1 MPVNIRGDADRPPCD
16 ARPLPVGSRQPATMQ
31 ETIQTVFTVTALLGL
46 VSLLLPLAQRF
57 AIPYA
62 VLLALVGIAIGGI
75 ANLPLAYQPG
85 SVVGDLVHWLH
96 DFGLSAE
103 SLLYVFL
110 PALLFEAALNID
122 VRQLSDEVAPV
133 LLLAV
138 IGVIVCTFVVGL
150 ALWPISP
157 VGILAC
163 VILGAIIAT
172 TDPVAVVAIFHDI
185 GAPRRLSTLV
195 QGESLFNDAAAIAI
209 YSLAVAMLAGNQ
221 PASPLDGVVTFVR
234 QFGGGLVTG
243 YVAGYVVTLSMP
255 MLRASRLAEATLTIG
270 FAYVIF
276 VVCDHYLGFSGV
288 VAVASA
294 ALAVSA
300 EGRRRL
306 SPSNWESLVVTWEQL
321 AFWASSL
328 IFLFAAMQTPELLS
342 NASWGDLAL
351 LAALIAAAL
360 LARALTLYGLIP
372 LLSYAGIA
380 KPIDRNYKLVMLWG
394 GMRGAVSLALA
405 LAATENTA
413 LPPEV
418 RQFVGILATGF
429 VLFTLLV
436 TAPTMRP
443 LMRLLKI
450 SSLGPAE
457 TALSERV
464 IGLSL
469 SSIPQEIETVGR
481 QHQISPEIVAE
492 VAKVY
497 GADAGDPGESDA
509 PGSDLPDELKQR
521 AALSVLVDREQEF
534 CLDYFESRTVSRRVA
549 ASLLAHAA
557 RLRDG
562 VRSDGIA
569 GYQQAAARI
578 RGFGLGLRLSL
589 AVHHR
594 IGVALILARL
604 LADRFEVQLAAR
616 FVLQNVIAFN
626 RNQIEQVFGARA
638 RAAMAQQLESRLS
651 ALERAIAAVK
661 LQYPGYAR
669 QLETQ
674 FLARMAA
681 RIEDDRYR
689 RLRAES
695 IINQEIYEDLQRKLR
710 PRRRSVE
717 ARPRLDL
724 GLKREDLVCGVP
736 MFASL
741 DTQARRSV
749 ARLLRPRLA
758 VPDEAIV
765 RRGERGDAMYFISS
779 GAVEVRI
786 APAPVQLGTGD
797 FFGELALLVSDRRNA
812 DVVALGYCQLLSLAS
827 RDLHRLFGTEP
838 ALRDQI
844 HAVAQARTATA
855 EAE

>member
-1 MPVNIRGDADRPPCD
+1 MPD
-16 ARPLPVGSRQPATMQ
+16 
-31 ETIQTVFTVTALLGL
+31 TIQTVFTVTALLGL
-46 VSLLLPLAQRF
+46 VSLLLPLAERF
-57 AIPYA
+57 SIPYA
-62 VLLALVGIAIGGI
+62 VLLALVGIALGGATSLPVAFQPGGI
-75 ANLPLAYQPG
+75 L
-85 SVVGDLVHWLH
+85 GDILSWLRN
-96 DFGLSAE
+96 FGLTAE

-110 PALLFEAALNID
+110 PALLFEAALNVD
-122 VRQLSDEVAPV
+122 VRQLSDEVATV

-138 IGVIVCTFVVGL
+138 IGVIVCTFVVGF

-163 VILGAIIAT
+163 IILGAIIAT

-209 YSLAVAMLAGNQ
+209 YTLAVSMLAGHRSS
-221 PASPLDGVVTFVR
+221 SPIDGILTFLR
-234 QFGGGLVTG
+234 QFAGGLITG
-243 YVAGYVVTLSMP
+243 YLAGWIVMLFMP
-255 MLRASRLAEATLTIG
+255 ILRASRLAEATLTIG

-276 VVCDHYLGFSGV
+276 IVCDHYLGVSGV
-288 VAVASA
+288 VAVATA
-294 ALAVSA
+294 ALAISTA
-300 EGRRRL
+300 GRRRL

-328 IFLFAAMQTPELLS
+328 IFLFAAMQTPELL
-342 NASWGDLAL
+342 ARAGWRDLAIL
-351 LAALIAAAL
+351 GALIISAL
-360 LARALTLYGLIP
+360 VARALTLYGLIP
-372 LLSYAGIA
+372 MLSFAGIA
-380 KPIDRNYKLVMLWG
+380 KPIDKNHKLVMLWG

-405 LAATENTA
+405 LAASENAA

-450 SSLGPAE
+450 SSLAPAE
-457 TALSERV
+457 VAVSQRV

-497 GADAGDPGESDA
+497 DGHTRDPAEA
-509 PGSDLPDELKQR
+509 TAEAENPQLPAELRER
-521 AALSVLVDREQEF
+521 AALYVLADREQEF
-534 CLDYFESRTVSRRVA
+534 CLDYFESRKVSRRVA

-562 VRSDGIA
+562 ARSDGVE
-569 GYQQAAARI
+569 GYQKAAARI
-578 RGFGLGLRLSL
+578 LAFSATSRLCL
-589 AVHHR
+589 AIHHR
-594 IGVALILARL
+594 IGIARPLARM

-616 FVLQNVIAFN
+616 FVLQNLIEFN
-626 RNQIEQVFGARA
+626 RNQIEEVFGVGPT
-638 RAAMAQQLESRLS
+638 AAMARQLDSRFSAIDQAIS
-651 ALERAIAAVK
+651 ALK
-661 LQYPGYAR
+661 LQYPTYAR
-669 QLETQ
+669 QLEIQ
-674 FLARMAA
+674 FLARTAA
-681 RIEDDRYR
+681 RLEEERYR
-689 RLRAES
+689 RLHAES
-695 IINQEIYEDLQRKLR
+695 IINQEMYEDLQRKLR
-710 PRRRSVE
+710 PRRRAVE
-717 ARPRLDL
+717 VRPTLDL
-724 GLKREDLVCGVP
+724 GLKREDLISRVP
-736 MFASL
+736 MFVAVDAKS
-741 DTQARRSV
+741 RRSV
-749 ARLLRPRLA
+749 ARMLRPRLA

-765 RRGERGDAMYFISS
+765 RKGERGDAMYFISS

-786 APAPVQLGTGD
+786 LPNPVQLGSGD
-797 FFGELALLVSDRRNA
+797 FFGELALLVAERRNA
-812 DVVALGYCQLLSLAS
+812 DVVALGYCQLLTLAA

-844 HAVAQARTATA
+844 HAIAEARTAAA
-855 EAE
+855 EIG

>member
-1 MPVNIRGDADRPPCD
+1 MH
-16 ARPLPVGSRQPATMQ
+16 
-31 ETIQTVFTVTALLGL
+31 ETIETVFAVTALLGL
-46 VSLLLPLAQRF
+46 VSLLLPLAQRLS
-57 AIPYA
+57 IPYA
-62 VLLALVGIAIGGI
+62 VLLAVVGIAIGGV
-75 ANLPLAYQPG
+75 ANLPTAYQPG
-85 SVVGDLVHWLH
+85 GIIGDLVIWLR

-110 PALLFEAALNID
+110 PALLFDAALNVD

-138 IGVIVCTFVVGL
+138 IGVIVCTLVVGF
-150 ALWPISP
+150 ALWPIAP

-163 VILGAIIAT
+163 IILGAIIAT
-172 TDPVAVVAIFHDI
+172 TDPVAVVSIFHDI

-209 YSLAVAMLAGNQ
+209 YSLAVAMLAGDR
-221 PASPLDGVVTFVR
+221 PAHPLDGVLTFLR
-234 QFGGGLVTG
+234 EFGGGLA
-243 YVAGYVVTLSMP
+243 AGYIAGWAVTLLIP
-255 MLRASRLAEATLTIG
+255 ILRSSRLAEATLTIA

-276 VVCDHYLGFSGV
+276 VVCDHYVHVSGV

-306 SPSNWESLVVTWEQL
+306 SPSNWESLVGTWEQL

-328 IFLFAAMQTPELLS
+328 IFLFAAMQTPNLLTA
-342 NASWGDLAL
+342 ASWSDFVL

-360 LARALTLYGLIP
+360 VARALTLYGLMP
-372 LLSYAGIA
+372 MLSFASIA
-380 KPIDRNYKLVMLWG
+380 KPIAGDHKLVMLWG

-413 LPPEV
+413 LPDEV

-436 TAPTMRP
+436 TAPTIRP

-450 SSLGPAE
+450 SILAPAE
-457 TALSERV
+457 MAVNQRV

-469 SSIPQEIETVGR
+469 SSIPDAIETVGR
-481 QHQISPEIVAE
+481 QHQIAPEIVAE
-492 VAKVY
+492 VANIYDGY
-497 GADAGDPGESDA
+497 GDSGEASVEDTR
-509 PGSDLPDELKQR
+509 LPVELR
-521 AALSVLVDREQEF
+521 ERVALYAVADREQEF
-534 CLDYFESRTVSRRVA
+534 CLEYFESRTVSRRVA
-549 ASLLAHAA
+549 ASLLAYAA

-562 VRSDGIA
+562 ARSDGLA
-569 GYQQAAARI
+569 GYHKAAERI
-578 RGFGLGLRLSL
+578 RGFSPPLRLAL
-589 AVHHR
+589 AIQR
-594 IGVALILARL
+594 RLGIARPLARL

-616 FVLQNVIAFN
+616 FVLQSVIAFN
-626 RNQIEQVFGARA
+626 RDQIGQVFGTEAK
-638 RAAMAQQLESRLS
+638 AATAQQLEYRLT
-651 ALERAIAAVK
+651 AIDRAIAAVK
-661 LQYPGYAR
+661 LQYPTYTR
-669 QLETQ
+669 QLEFH

-681 RIEDDRYR
+681 RLEEDRYR

-695 IINQEIYEDLQRKLR
+695 LINQDMYEDLQRKLR
-710 PRRRSVE
+710 PRRRAVE

-724 GLKREDLVCGVP
+724 GLKREELVSRVP
-736 MFASL
+736 MFAAL
-741 DTQARRSV
+741 DAKVRRSV

-758 VPDEAIV
+758 VPNEVIV
-765 RRGERGDAMYFISS
+765 RKGERGDAMYFISS

-786 APAPVQLGTGD
+786 EPTHVQLGTGD
-797 FFGELALLVSDRRNA
+797 FFGELALLVADRRNA
-812 DVVALGYCQLLSLAS
+812 DVVALGYCQLLSLAA
-827 RDLHRLFGTEP
+827 RDLRRLFGTEP

-844 HAVAQARTATA
+844 HAVAQARTTATQA
-855 EAE
+855 L

>member
-1 MPVNIRGDADRPPCD
+1 MTN
-16 ARPLPVGSRQPATMQ
+16 
-31 ETIQTVFTVTALLGL
+31 TIQTVFTVTALLGL
-46 VSLLLPLAQRF
+46 VSLLLPLAERF
-57 AIPYA
+57 SIPYA

-75 ANLPLAYQPG
+75 ANLPSAYQPG
-85 SVVGDLVHWLH
+85 GILGDILSWLH

-110 PALLFEAALNID
+110 PALLFEAALNVD

-138 IGVIVCTFVVGL
+138 IGVIVCTFVVGF

-163 VILGAIIAT
+163 IILGAIIAT

-209 YSLAVAMLAGNQ
+209 YSLVVAMLAGDR
-221 PASPLDGVVTFVR
+221 PSSPLDGVLTFLR

-243 YVAGYVVTLSMP
+243 YLAGWVITLFLP
-255 MLRASRLAEATLTIG
+255 ILRASRLAEATATIG

-276 VVCDHYLGFSGV
+276 IVCDHYLGFSGV

-300 EGRRRL
+300 GGRRRL
-306 SPSNWESLVVTWEQL
+306 APSNWESLVVTWEQL

-328 IFLFAAMQTPELLS
+328 IFLFAAMQTPELL
-342 NASWGDLAL
+342 AQATWGDLGLLGAL
-351 LAALIAAAL
+351 IVAALV
-360 LARALTLYGLIP
+360 ARALTLYGLIP
-372 LLSYAGIA
+372 MLSFAGIA
-380 KPIDRNYKLVMLWG
+380 KPIEANYKLVMLWG

-405 LAATENTA
+405 LAATENMS

-450 SSLGPAE
+450 SSVPPAE
-457 TALSERV
+457 VALSERV

-481 QHQISPEIVAE
+481 QHQISPEIAAE
-492 VAKVY
+492 VYNAY
-497 GADAGDPGESDA
+497 SRDPADIGIEDA
-509 PGSDLPDELKQR
+509 QIPAELRER

-549 ASLLAHAA
+549 ASLLTHAS

-562 VRSDGIA
+562 ARSDGVE
-569 GYQQAAARI
+569 GYQKAAARI
-578 RGFGLGLRLSL
+578 RGFTPTLRLSL
-589 AVHHR
+589 AIHHR
-594 IGVALILARL
+594 VGIARPLARQ

-626 RNQIEQVFGARA
+626 RNQIEQVFGAGPSTVMAAQLDLRFRA
-638 RAAMAQQLESRLS
+638 I
-651 ALERAIAAVK
+651 ERAISALK
-661 LQYPGYAR
+661 LQYPTYAR
-669 QLETQ
+669 QLEIQ
-674 FLARMAA
+674 ILARMAA
-681 RIEDDRYR
+681 RLEEERYR
-689 RLRAES
+689 RLRSES

-717 ARPRLDL
+717 VRPTLDL
-724 GLKREDLVCGVP
+724 GLKREDLVSRVP
-736 MFASL
+736 MFAAL
-741 DTQARRSV
+741 DAK
-749 ARLLRPRLA
+749 
-758 VPDEAIV
+758 V
-765 RRGERGDAMYFISS
+765 RR
-779 GAVEVRI
+779 
-786 APAPVQLGTGD
+786 
-797 FFGELALLVSDRRNA
+797 
-812 DVVALGYCQLLSLAS
+812 
-827 RDLHRLFGTEP
+827 
-838 ALRDQI
+838 
-844 HAVAQARTATA
+844 
-855 EAE
+855 

>member
-1 MPVNIRGDADRPPCD
+1 MHD
-16 ARPLPVGSRQPATMQ
+16 
-31 ETIQTVFTVTALLGL
+31 TIETVFAVTGLLGL

-57 AIPYA
+57 SIPYA
-62 VLLALVGIAIGGI
+62 VLLAVVGIAIGGI
-75 ANLPLAYQPG
+75 TNLPPAYLPG
-85 SVVGDLVHWLH
+85 GIIGDLLAWLR

-110 PALLFEAALNID
+110 PALLFEAALNVD

-138 IGVIVCTFVVGL
+138 IGVIVSTLVVGF
-150 ALWPISP
+150 ALWPIAP

-163 VILGAIIAT
+163 IVLGAIIAT

-209 YSLAVAMLAGNQ
+209 YSLAVAMLAADR
-221 PASPLDGVVTFVR
+221 PAHPLDGVLTFLR
-234 QFGGGLVTG
+234 QFVGGLAAG
-243 YVAGYVVTLSMP
+243 YVAGWAVTLFIP
-255 MLRASRLAEATLTIG
+255 ILRASRLAEATLTIA

-276 VVCDHYLGFSGV
+276 VICDHYLHVSGV

-328 IFLFAAMQTPELLS
+328 IFLFAAMQTPDLMEE
-342 NASWGDLAL
+342 ASWGDFAL
-351 LAALIAAAL
+351 LGALIVAALG
-360 LARALTLYGLIP
+360 ARALTLYGLIP
-372 LLSYAGIA
+372 MLSFARMA
-380 KPIDRNYKLVMLWG
+380 KPIAGDHKLVMLWG

-413 LPPEV
+413 LPLEV
-418 RQFVGILATGF
+418 RHFVGILATGF

-450 SSLGPAE
+450 SSLPPE
-457 TALSERV
+457 EVALNERV

-481 QHQISPEIVAE
+481 QHQIAPELVAE
-492 VAKVY
+492 VLTLY
-497 GADAGDPGESDA
+497 DTQND
-509 PGSDLPDELKQR
+509 GSSGMSSERTQLSAELRER
-521 AALSVLVDREQEF
+521 AAVSALADREQEF
-534 CLDYFESRTVSRRVA
+534 CLEYFESRTVSRRVA

-557 RLRDG
+557 KLRDG
-562 VRSDGIA
+562 AHSDGVP
-569 GYQQAAARI
+569 GYHKAAERI
-578 RGFGLGLRLSL
+578 RGFGPALRLAL
-589 AVHHR
+589 AIQR
-594 IGVALILARL
+594 RLGIAWPLARL
-604 LADRFEVQLAAR
+604 LADRFEVRLAAR
-616 FVLQNVIAFN
+616 FVLQNVISFT
-626 RNQIEQVFGARA
+626 RDQIGQVFGDTA
-638 RAAMAQQLESRLS
+638 RAAMAEQLEDRF
-651 ALERAIAAVK
+651 AAIDRAITSVK
-661 LQYPGYAR
+661 LQYPIYAR
-669 QLETQ
+669 QLELQ
-674 FLARMAA
+674 FLARVAA
-681 RIEDDRYR
+681 RLEEDRYR

-695 IINQEIYEDLQRKLR
+695 IINQDVYDDLQRKLR
-710 PRRRSVE
+710 PRRRAVE
-717 ARPRLDL
+717 MRPRLDL
-724 GLKREDLVCGVP
+724 GLKREDLVKRVP
-736 MFASL
+736 MFAAL
-741 DTQARRSV
+741 DAKTQRSV

-758 VPDEAIV
+758 VPDEIV
-765 RRGERGDAMYFISS
+765 VRKGERGDAMYFISS

-786 APAPVQLGTGD
+786 DPTPVQLGTGD
-797 FFGELALLVSDRRNA
+797 FFGELALLVTEHRNA
-812 DVVALGYCQLLSLAS
+812 DVVALGYCQLLSLAA

-844 HAVAQARTATA
+844 HAVAEARTAAT
-855 EAE
+855 EAL

>member
-1 MPVNIRGDADRPPCD
+1 MHD
-16 ARPLPVGSRQPATMQ
+16 
-31 ETIQTVFTVTALLGL
+31 TIETVFAVTALLGL
-46 VSLLLPLAQRF
+46 VSLLLPLAERL

-62 VLLALVGIAIGGI
+62 VLLALVGIAIGGFV
-75 ANLPLAYQPG
+75 NLPSAYRPG
-85 SVVGDLVHWLH
+85 SIIGDLVNWLH

-110 PALLFEAALNID
+110 PALLFEAALNVD
-122 VRQLSDEVAPV
+122 VRQLNDEVATV

-138 IGVIVCTFVVGL
+138 IGVIVCTLVVGL
-150 ALWPISP
+150 ALWPIAP

-163 VILGAIIAT
+163 VVLGAIIAT
-172 TDPVAVVAIFHDI
+172 TDPVAVVAIFHNI

-209 YSLAVAMLAGNQ
+209 YSLAVAMLAGDR
-221 PASPLDGVVTFVR
+221 PARPLDGVLTFVR
-234 QFGGGLVTG
+234 DFGGGLVVG
-243 YVAGYVVTLSMP
+243 YLAGWAVTLFIP

-276 VVCDHYLGFSGV
+276 IACDHYLDVSGV
-288 VAVASA
+288 VAVAAA

-300 EGRRRL
+300 GGRRRL
-306 SPSNWESLVVTWEQL
+306 APSNWESLVVTWEQL

-328 IFLFAAMQTPELLS
+328 IFLFAAMQTPGLL
-342 NASWGDLAL
+342 AKATWGDLAL
-351 LAALIAAAL
+351 LGALIVAALI
-360 LARALTLYGLIP
+360 ARALTLYGLIP
-372 LLSYAGIA
+372 LLSFAGIA
-380 KPIDRNYKLVMLWG
+380 KPIDANYKLVMLWG

-413 LPPEV
+413 LPPDV

-450 SSLGPAE
+450 SSLAPAE
-457 TALSERV
+457 AALSRRV

-469 SSIPQEIETVGR
+469 FSIPQEIETVGR

-492 VAKVY
+492 VTKIY
-497 GADAGDPGESDA
+497 DADDQDSAEGVNQQLS
-509 PGSDLPDELKQR
+509 DELRER
-521 AALSVLVDREQEF
+521 AALSVLADREEEF

-549 ASLLAHAA
+549 AGLLAHAA

-562 VRSDGIA
+562 ARSDGIL
-569 GYQQAAARI
+569 GYERAAARI
-578 RGFGLGLRLSL
+578 RGFSPALRVSL
-589 AVHHR
+589 ALHHR
-594 IGVALILARL
+594 IGFARPLARL

-616 FVLQNVIAFN
+616 YVLQNVIAFN
-626 RNQIEQVFGARA
+626 RDQIEQVFGAA
-638 RAAMAQQLESRLS
+638 SKAAMAKQLERRITAVDR
-651 ALERAIAAVK
+651 ALAAVK
-661 LQYPGYAR
+661 LQYPTYAR
-669 QLETQ
+669 QLELQ

-681 RIEDDRYR
+681 RLEDDRYR

-710 PRRRSVE
+710 PRRRAVE
-717 ARPRLDL
+717 MQPTLDL
-724 GLKREDLVCGVP
+724 GLKREDLVTRVP
-736 MFASL
+736 MFAAL
-741 DTQARRSV
+741 DAKARRSV

-765 RRGERGDAMYFISS
+765 RKGERGDAMYFISS

-786 APAPVQLGTGD
+786 SPAPVQLGSGD
-797 FFGELALLVSDRRNA
+797 FFGELALLVSDRRTA
-812 DVVALGYCQLLSLAS
+812 DVVALGYCQLLTLAA

-838 ALRDQI
+838 ALREQI
-844 HAVAQARTATA
+844 HAVAQARTAAAGTG
-855 EAE
+855 

>member
-1 MPVNIRGDADRPPCD
+1 MTD
-16 ARPLPVGSRQPATMQ
+16 
-31 ETIQTVFTVTALLGL
+31 TIQTVFAVTALLGL
-46 VSLLLPLAQRF
+46 VSLLLPLAERLS
-57 AIPYA
+57 IPYA
-62 VLLALVGIAIGGI
+62 VLLAVVGIAIGGV
-75 ANLPLAYQPG
+75 ANLPPAAQPG
-85 SVVGDLVHWLH
+85 SIIGDVVSWLH

-110 PALLFEAALNID
+110 PALLFEAALNVD
-122 VRQLSDEVAPV
+122 VRQLSDEVGPV

-138 IGVIVCTFVVGL
+138 IGVIVCTFVVGF

-157 VGILAC
+157 VGLLAC
-163 VILGAIIAT
+163 IILGAIIAT

-209 YSLAVAMLAGNQ
+209 YSLVVAMLAGDR
-221 PASPLDGVVTFVR
+221 PANPLDGLVSFAR
-234 QFGGGLVTG
+234 QFGGGLAVG
-243 YVAGYVVTLSMP
+243 HVAGWGITLFIP
-255 MLRASRLAEATLTIG
+255 ILRASRLAEATLTIA

-276 VVCDHYLGFSGV
+276 VVCDHYIGVSGV

-300 EGRRRL
+300 GGRRRL

-328 IFLFAAMQTPELLS
+328 IFLFAAMQVPELLEK
-342 NASWGDLAL
+342 ARWADFAL
-351 LAALIAAAL
+351 LAALVIAAL
-360 LARALTLYGLIP
+360 VARALTLYGLIP
-372 LLSYAGIA
+372 MLSFAGIA
-380 KPIDRNYKLVMLWG
+380 KPIDRGHKLVMLWG

-405 LAATENTA
+405 LAAAENAA

-450 SSLGPAE
+450 SSLAPAE
-457 TALSERV
+457 IAVSQRV

-469 SSIPQEIETVGR
+469 SSIPEEIETVGR

-497 GADAGDPGESDA
+497 DGRSSQLAGAVAENGK
-509 PGSDLPDELKQR
+509 LPDGLRER
-521 AALSVLVDREQEF
+521 VALYVLADREQEF
-534 CLDYFESRTVSRRVA
+534 CLEYFESRTVSRRVA

-562 VRSDGIA
+562 ARSEG
-569 GYQQAAARI
+569 AA
-578 RGFGLGLRLSL
+578 LRLSR
-589 AVHHR
+589 AIHHR
-594 IGVALILARL
+594 LGIARPLARL
-604 LADRFEVQLAAR
+604 LGDRFEVQLAAR

-626 RNQIEQVFGARA
+626 REQIEEVFGAGP
-638 RAAMAQQLESRLS
+638 RAAMAGQLDQRFG
-651 ALERAIAAVK
+651 AIDRAIAALK
-661 LQYPGYAR
+661 LQYPTYAR
-669 QLETQ
+669 QLELQ

-681 RIEDDRYR
+681 RLEEERYR

-695 IINQEIYEDLQRKLR
+695 IINQDMYEDLQRKLR
-710 PRRRSVE
+710 PRRRAVE
-717 ARPRLDL
+717 VRPTLDL
-724 GLKREDLVCGVP
+724 GLKREELVSRVA
-736 MFASL
+736 MFAAL
-741 DTQARRSV
+741 DAKSRRAV
-749 ARLLRPRLA
+749 ARMLRPQLA
-758 VPDEAIV
+758 VPDDVIV
-765 RRGERGDAMYFISS
+765 HKGERGDAMYFISS

-786 APAPVQLGTGD
+786 SPTPVHLGSGD
-797 FFGELALLVSDRRNA
+797 FFGELALLVADRRNA
-812 DVVALGYCQLLSLAS
+812 DVVALGYCQLLSLAA

-844 HAVAQARTATA
+844 HAVAQARTAAA
-855 EAE
+855 ETG